1 MYLVYFIEVIIL
13 FIIGMYGLAQAFVTN
28 KVVKDKKGKEK
39 STKPVKVSGA
49 FLALASWLLA
59 GYIIYH
65 FMGVQG

>member
-39 STKPVKVSGA
+39 STKCALIHLFVS
-49 FLALASWLLA
+49 
-59 GYIIYH
+59 
-65 FMGVQG
+65 

>member
-1 MYLVYFIEVIIL
+1 MYFTYLIEVIVL

-28 KVVKDKKGKEK
+28 NTARDKKGKEK
-39 STKPVKVSGA
+39 STTPTKVSGA